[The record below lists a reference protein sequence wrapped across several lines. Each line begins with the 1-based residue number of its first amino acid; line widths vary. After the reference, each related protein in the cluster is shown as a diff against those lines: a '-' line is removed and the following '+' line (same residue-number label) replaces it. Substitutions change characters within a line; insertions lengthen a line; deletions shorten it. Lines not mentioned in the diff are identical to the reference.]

1 MMFQGWSLTTPVQ
14 ARVCLSETNNGRF
27 LMAAVVT
34 TFKRYLVLVCVQLP
48 LGDGDQG
55 CYEEVPQPH
64 EP

>member
-1 MMFQGWSLTTPVQ
+1 
-14 ARVCLSETNNGRF
+14 
-27 LMAAVVT
+27 MAAVVT

-55 CYEEVPQPH
+55 CYEEVPQSH